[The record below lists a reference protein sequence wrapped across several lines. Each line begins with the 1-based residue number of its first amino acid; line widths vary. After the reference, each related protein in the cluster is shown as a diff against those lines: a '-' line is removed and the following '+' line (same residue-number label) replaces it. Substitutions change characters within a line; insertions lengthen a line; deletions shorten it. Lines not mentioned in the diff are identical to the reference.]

1 MPITRL
7 SEAYLPTFIYITD
20 LLLADEETIDYK
32 KIAEE
37 GVADKKE
44 IDSRT
49 IKRAF
54 ELREELTKNALERKV
69 YKPTLK
75 TLNVLCGYYFE
86 NPEEKFLNISKN
98 YQKEIKEHYTT
109 HSPKPSVI
117 KAVFKTKPEKIQ
129 FLEQQQD
136 QYLLLNDTV
145 KQQPLNVLVASMEQK
160 LLQRFD
166 NLQKEMNDDL
176 AIKTRM
182 IAHLEIR
189 IEELQQKLKQANFM
203 YNTLGSLGLF
213 FVSINY
219 DAIDTESIFE
229 EFLDDYDGIDG
240 SLIDDLV

>member
-1 MPITRL
+1 MPITKL
-7 SEAYLPTFIYITD
+7 TEAYLPTFIYITD
-20 LLLADEETIDYK
+20 LILADETTIDYK

-37 GVADKKE
+37 GVANNKE
-44 IDSRT
+44 IDART

-54 ELREELTKNALERKV
+54 DLREELAKNSLERKI

-75 TLNVLCGYYFE
+75 TLNVLCAYYFE
-86 NPEEKFLNISKN
+86 TPEEKFLKIAKN
-98 YQKEIKEHYTT
+98 YREKINEHYTT
-109 HSPKPSVI
+109 HSPKPAVI
-117 KAVFKTKPEKIQ
+117 KAIFKPKPEKIQ

-136 QYLLLNDTV
+136 QYVLLKNTV
-145 KQQPLNVLVASMEQK
+145 EQQPLNILVASMEQK

-166 NLQKEMNDDL
+166 SLQKEMNNDL

-203 YNTLGSLGLF
+203 HNTLGALGLF

-219 DAIDTESIFE
+219 DLMNSESIFE
-229 EFLDDYDGIDG
+229 EFLDDYDGINEN
-240 SLIDDLV
+240 LIDDLI